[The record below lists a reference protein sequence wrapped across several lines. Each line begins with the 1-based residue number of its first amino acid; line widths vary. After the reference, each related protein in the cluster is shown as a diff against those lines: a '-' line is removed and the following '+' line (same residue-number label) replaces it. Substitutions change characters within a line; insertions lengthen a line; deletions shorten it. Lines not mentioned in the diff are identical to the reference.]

1 MCDILYVKD
10 GHLSNMHKYSASLT
24 FNYFASEA
32 LRKSKRLLYSMWKLN
47 LFIELK
53 INRPDI
59 YLFHGK
65 WDKKEFFKRE
75 PVFIHVSFWMAWRNI
90 FEQFLVFMMK
100 TTFTDFKLDMFF

>member
-65 WDKKEFFKRE
+65 WDKKDFFKRE
-75 PVFIHVSFWMAWRNI
+75 PVFIRLLLNGMEEYIWAI
-90 FEQFLVFMMK
+90 LVFMLK
-100 TTFTDFKLDMFF
+100 TTFTDLKLDMFF

>member
-32 LRKSKRLLYSMWKLN
+32 LRKLKRLLYSMY

-53 INRPDI
+53 MNRPDI

-75 PVFIHVSFWMAWRNI
+75 PVFIHVSFWMAWRII